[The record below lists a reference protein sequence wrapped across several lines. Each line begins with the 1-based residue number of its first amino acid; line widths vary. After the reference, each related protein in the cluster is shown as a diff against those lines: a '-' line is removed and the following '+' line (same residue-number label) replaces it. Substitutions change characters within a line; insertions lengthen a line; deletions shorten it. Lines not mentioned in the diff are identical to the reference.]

1 MKRSIRKIGIVSA
14 GSVCAALIAIFA
26 LLGTIKSYGEK
37 NYLIPLIK
45 TCAEEEFRDLKILV
59 EFSRQ
64 QALSDTTKM
73 AQWNRAVDIVDN
85 GWRIKSLK

>member
-1 MKRSIRKIGIVSA
+1 MRGADSNIRA
-14 GSVCAALIAIFA
+14 
-26 LLGTIKSYGEK
+26 
-37 NYLIPLIK
+37 
-45 TCAEEEFRDLKILV
+45 FRDYQIVWRKKLSDSVNKNMRRRRIPRLKILV